1 MNGRRE
7 KCERGADAFFV
18 LYIKNNQ
25 STRRRQSTYEDGRN
39 FLPDQFGGRV
49 CIVVGQKVQQVLH
62 VLHPQ
67 CQTHAY
73 AEGTVIVYVQ
83 RGQFRSYDAFF

>member
-1 MNGRRE
+1 MGEGKNASEGRTR
-7 KCERGADAFFV
+7 FFV

-39 FLPDQFGGRV
+39 FLPDQFGGRAY
-49 CIVVGQKVQQVLH
+49 IVVGQKVQQVLH
-62 VLHPQ
+62 VLNPQ